1 MLETFLTMRSMI
13 LYLTLGLPGKSFTRY
28 EPDSD
33 EIHKL
38 VSSYQNQARLDW
50 AQLEPIPN
58 KIPCLDGLP
67 KPK

>member
-1 MLETFLTMRSMI
+1 MRSMI
-13 LYLTLGLPGKSFTRY
+13 LYLALGLPGKSFARY

-33 EIHKL
+33 VAHKP
-38 VSSYQNQARLDW
+38 VSSYQKKARLDW
-50 AQLEPIPN
+50 TQLEPIPN